1 VVVKI
6 VFLQSFENQN
16 ERIHQ
21 SSNPPKS
28 GYIMAEVNS
37 APQNSG
43 RRKMNIRID
52 FTPMVDL
59 GFLLITFFML
69 ATRLAQPN
77 LVALVMPE
85 DDGGERDPL
94 KASRVLTIRLG
105 EGDKIYYYEG
115 LFQERFDT
123 CDFSA
128 QGLRQLLLNKKI
140 KVAQALGE
148 ESYRR
153 KLPDG
158 SEEERIGSKLFV
170 VIEPTPQASYK
181 NLVDALDEMSI
192 TQVRYYCIQ

>member
-1 VVVKI
+1 
-6 VFLQSFENQN
+6 
-16 ERIHQ
+16 
-21 SSNPPKS
+21 
-28 GYIMAEVNS
+28 MAEVNS
-37 APQNSG
+37 APQGG

-77 LVALVMPE
+77 LVALVMPK
-85 DDGGERDPL
+85 DDDGERDPL

-105 EGDKIYYYEG
+105 AEDKIYYYEG

-123 CDFSA
+123 CDYSA
-128 QGLRQLLLNKKI
+128 QGLRQILLDKKV

-170 VIEPTPQASYK
+170 VIEPTPASRYE

>member
-1 VVVKI
+1 
-6 VFLQSFENQN
+6 
-16 ERIHQ
+16 
-21 SSNPPKS
+21 
-28 GYIMAEVNS
+28 MAEVNS
-37 APQNSG
+37 APQSG

-77 LVALVMPE
+77 LVALVMPKDE
-85 DDGGERDPL
+85 GGERDPV
-94 KASRVLTIRLG
+94 KASRVLVLTIRLG
-105 EGDKIYYYEG
+105 AEDKIYYYEG

-128 QGLRQLLLNKKI
+128 QGLRQILLDKKV

-153 KLPDG
+153 KLSDG

-170 VIEPTPQASYK
+170 VIEPTPESKYE